1 MLRSMFARLMAVVL
15 AIVLVCML
23 GLFGLFYVSMRDSYI
38 DNRMNSLKTQAY
50 EIAYLASRV
59 RNNDVFFLGPNT
71 SNTTNTSIK
80 WKTDQVYNEF
90 QAYCVVVDRTGT
102 ARIYADEELM
112 ASNNI
117 HFDEQQII
125 HTLSTVLQGREVVY
139 QDDTAIGP
147 TFTVAVPWVDNDY
160 VLGAVFVQTA
170 AQTVYATYRGLA
182 LQVALAALI
191 TFLLA
196 GICIFFITRQ
206 IISPLHVMAQM
217 SGEMAEGKFDRRV
230 PVTGSRET
238 QELASA
244 FNLMATQLEALE
256 KTRRDFVANVSHE
269 LRSPMTSMQG
279 FLQGMLD
286 GTIPAGE
293 HHQYMQIV
301 LDETRRLSKLV
312 GSLLNLSRMENGETP
327 LAMSHFDLHETIR
340 RVIIANMTQLDDKQM
355 ELSLSFEDESMY
367 VHADQ
372 DQIEQVLIN
381 LLSNAIKYTPEGG
394 RISIDT
400 VQKERLTYVTVRD
413 NGQGILPEDAPY
425 VFDRFYKADKAHT
438 VGKGTGLGLAIC
450 KRIMDRHH
458 QSIRL
463 LSGDTGAVFE
473 FTLENGRAP
482 QNEQPL
488 LEDPDAADSLC

>member
-15 AIVLVCML
+15 AIVLACML

-59 RNNDVFFLGPNT
+59 RNNDIFFLGPNA
-71 SNTTNTSIK
+71 SSTTNTYIK

-90 QAYCVVVDRTGT
+90 QAYCVVVDRTGK

-112 ASNNI
+112 TSNNI

-125 HTLSTVLQGREVVY
+125 RTLSTVLQGRDVIY

-147 TFTVAVPWVDNDY
+147 TFTVAVPWIDNDY

-191 TFLLA
+191 AFLLA

-238 QELASA
+238 QELATA
-244 FNLMATQLEALE
+244 FNLMATQLSALE
-256 KTRRDFVANVSHE
+256 QTRRDFVANVSHE

-293 HHQYMQIV
+293 HHQYMQIAV
-301 LDETRRLSKLV
+301 CSTSHGWKTAKRLW
-312 GSLLNLSRMENGETP
+312 P
-327 LAMSHFDLHETIR
+327 
-340 RVIIANMTQLDDKQM
+340 
-355 ELSLSFEDESMY
+355 
-367 VHADQ
+367 
-372 DQIEQVLIN
+372 
-381 LLSNAIKYTPEGG
+381 
-394 RISIDT
+394 
-400 VQKERLTYVTVRD
+400 
-413 NGQGILPEDAPY
+413 
-425 VFDRFYKADKAHT
+425 
-438 VGKGTGLGLAIC
+438 
-450 KRIMDRHH
+450 
-458 QSIRL
+458 
-463 LSGDTGAVFE
+463 
-473 FTLENGRAP
+473 
-482 QNEQPL
+482 
-488 LEDPDAADSLC
+488 

>member
-38 DNRMNSLKTQAY
+38 GNRMNSLKTQAY

-59 RNNDVFFLGPNT
+59 RNNDIFFLGPNA
-71 SNTTNTSIK
+71 SSTTNTYIK

-90 QAYCVVVDRTGT
+90 QAYCVVVDRTGK

-112 ASNNI
+112 TSNNI

-125 HTLSTVLQGREVVY
+125 RTLSTVLQGREVIY

-147 TFTVAVPWVDNDY
+147 TFTVAVPWIDNDY

-191 TFLLA
+191 AFLLA

-238 QELASA
+238 QELATA
-244 FNLMATQLEALE
+244 FNLMATQLSALE
-256 KTRRDFVANVSHE
+256 QTRRDFVANVSHE
-269 LRSPMTSMQG
+269 LRSPLTSMQG

-312 GSLLNLSRMENGETP
+312 GSLLNLSRLENGETP

-340 RVIIANMTQLDDKQM
+340 RIIIANMTQLDDKQM

-394 RISIDT
+394 CITIDT

-463 LSGDTGAVFE
+463 LPGDKGAAFE

-482 QNEQPL
+482 QNEQPAP
-488 LEDPDAADSLC
+488 EDPNAAESLG